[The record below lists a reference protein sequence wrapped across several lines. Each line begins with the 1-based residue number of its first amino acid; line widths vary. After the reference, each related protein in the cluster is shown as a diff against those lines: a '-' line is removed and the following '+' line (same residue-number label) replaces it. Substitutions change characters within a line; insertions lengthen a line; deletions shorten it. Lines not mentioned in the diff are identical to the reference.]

1 MRSNAGQGIIEYI
14 LVLVVVVAIILGG
27 IYQLNSAFAA
37 WAHNYFGDYLSCL
50 LETGDLPSLGGPS
63 DTTAGVCNQLYKP
76 FTLADGRPLIDDG
89 GSSGDTD
96 DTDNGPGSPGVKDSG
111 SSHLVQAGGG
121 GGADSE
127 FGHSPSRFLASNA
140 NESGGGGSSKKLYT
154 GSTGVSTPSWV
165 QNGSA
170 NSSQNHNDKKF
181 DRGFYVEMPK
191 DEKERT
197 PSSFPSTAKK
207 SQAGKKKNSTELH
220 KSNLKKTEDNADT
233 RFTIGGF
240 LRFLII
246 AAIVIALL
254 LLLGGQA
261 LQIGKSM
268 D

>member
-1 MRSNAGQGIIEYI
+1 M

-27 IYQLNSAFAA
+27 IYQLNTAFAA
-37 WAHNYFGDYLSCL
+37 WAHSYFGDYLACL

-76 FTLADGRPLIDDG
+76 FTLADGRPLIDG
-89 GSSGDTD
+89 VGSGSGDTG
-96 DTDNGPGSPGVKDSG
+96 DTDNGPGGPGVKDG
-111 SSHLVQAGGG
+111 SSSHMVQASGG

-140 NESGGGGSSKKLYT
+140 NGGGGSGPSKKLYT
-154 GSTGVSTPSWV
+154 GSTSVSTPSWV

-170 NSSQNHNDKKF
+170 NNSQNHHEKEF
-181 DRGFYVEMPK
+181 DRGFYIEKPK

-197 PSSFPSTAKK
+197 PSSFQSTAKK
-207 SQAGKKKNSTELH
+207 SGAAKKKNSTELH
-220 KSNLKKTEDNADT
+220 KSNVKKTDNNADT
-233 RFTIGGF
+233 SFTIGGF